1 MENKVEI
8 WKSYPYIAGIEVST
22 LGRVRTLDR
31 VVSNGKGTRLVKGR
45 ILKPGSD
52 GNGYLK
58 VGIQID
64 GKRTMKYVHRLVAET
79 FIPNPDNLPQVNHL
93 DCDRGN
99 NNIENLEF
107 CTISYNNK
115 YREKYGIS
123 NAESLGRQLLAIN
136 LSTLE
141 VLHFR
146 SQGEASRAIGVD
158 CRNVYNVLKGK
169 RNKTHGFWF
178 KEDDGSDIEIDKDKL
193 KDIVAGM
200 NFTRGVF
207 ALNLNTSEVSRFNS
221 QSEASRELGVNR
233 PNIYKV
239 IKGKYK
245 QTGGF
250 FFVNADENADDAIN
264 RKLQEIGGN
273 LN

>member
-1 MENKVEI
+1 MEI
-8 WKSYPYIAGIEVST
+8 WKAHPDIPGIEVST
-22 LGRVRTLDR
+22 FGRVRTLDKM
-31 VVSNGKGTRLVKGR
+31 VWNGKGMRLAKGR
-45 ILKPGSD
+45 VLKPGND

-58 VGIQID
+58 VGIQSD

-79 FIPNPDNLPQVNHL
+79 FIKNPDNLPQVNHKN
-93 DCDRGN
+93 CDRGN
-99 NNIENLEF
+99 NNVENLEF
-107 CTISYNNK
+107 CTVSYNNK

-123 NAESLGRQLLAIN
+123 NAESLGRPLLAVN
-136 LSTLE
+136 LNTME

-146 SQGEASRAIGVD
+146 SQGEASRSIGID
-158 CRNVYNVLKGK
+158 CRNVYKVLKGK

-178 KEDDGSDIEIDKDKL
+178 KEDDGSNIEIDKEL
-193 KDIVAGM
+193 KDIVADI

-207 ALNLNTSEVSRFNS
+207 AVNLNTSEVSRFNS

-250 FFVNADENADDAIN
+250 FFVNDDEKADDAIK
-264 RKLQEIGGN
+264 RKLHEIGKTG
-273 LN
+273 LKIR